1 MTMTTHAF
9 VQKLRK
15 QGVRCGDVVRLRGK
29 PHYIQGVTNQYI
41 TLVSMDERKMF
52 ITLWGWE
59 MHKNKPSKHK
69 PVLVKKR
76 NPVVAAL
83 VANPKR
89 NAGKH
94 KGNQKDSLTMLDT
107 TEKE

>member
-29 PHYIQGVTNQYI
+29 PHYIQGLTNQYI

-52 ITLWGWE
+52 ITLWG
-59 MHKNKPSKHK
+59 
-69 PVLVKKR
+69 
-76 NPVVAAL
+76 
-83 VANPKR
+83 
-89 NAGKH
+89 
-94 KGNQKDSLTMLDT
+94 
-107 TEKE
+107 